1 MKRWRHNI
9 ENFALF
15 CLAISL
21 RLLPRFVSLCI
32 GESLATLVYHLGV
45 RTAVTQENLTQAF
58 PSLDQR
64 RIRQIARSCYRHF
77 GALMADFA
85 RLPRLSR
92 KNLFD
97 LVEIEGLNVLDAA
110 EAAGRGGIVL
120 SGHIGNWE
128 LMGASVAVLGYPVS
142 YVVTRQENELV
153 EHQMDHLRRCA
164 GIEIIKRRE
173 AAKGVLKALRENRL
187 VAILSDQDAHEAG
200 AFVPFFGR
208 MASTP
213 RGAAIFALRTGAALI
228 FAESYRQG
236 RGKLKI
242 ILELIRMDGLP
253 ANRDEAVYELVRR
266 FTARLEEAVRR
277 HPEQWFWMHR
287 RWKSKPPNDLP
298 PFSAGG

>member
-1 MKRWRHNI
+1 
-9 ENFALF
+9 
-15 CLAISL
+15 
-21 RLLPRFVSLCI
+21 
-32 GESLATLVYHLGV
+32 V
-45 RTAVTQENLTQAF
+45 RTAVARDNLTQAF

-64 RIRQIARSCYRHF
+64 RIRQIAHGCYRHF
-77 GALMADFA
+77 GALMAEFA

-97 LVEIEGLNVLDAA
+97 LVDLEGLNVLDAA
-110 EAAGRGGIVL
+110 RAAGRGGIVV
-120 SGHIGNWE
+120 SGHFGNWE

-153 EHQMDHLRRCA
+153 ERQMDHLRRRA
-164 GIEIIKRRE
+164 SIDLIKRRD
-173 AAKGVLKALRENRL
+173 ATKGVLKALRENRL

-208 MASTP
+208 VASTP

-242 ILELIRMDGLP
+242 ILELIRMNDLSADHG
-253 ANRDEAVYELVRR
+253 EAVHELVRR
-266 FTARLEEAVRR
+266 FTARLEEAVRQ

-287 RWKSKPPNDLP
+287 RWKTKPPENM
-298 PFSAGG
+298 PFSSEGNL